1 MNISQII
8 HSKPGVSSLKNRD
21 TMESEP
27 GTKFFL
33 KKVGIGFESYV
44 RLNTGGTV
52 KNAV

>member
-1 MNISQII
+1 M
-8 HSKPGVSSLKNRD
+8 KNRD
-21 TMESEP
+21 NMESEQ

-44 RLNTGGTV
+44 TLDTGGTV